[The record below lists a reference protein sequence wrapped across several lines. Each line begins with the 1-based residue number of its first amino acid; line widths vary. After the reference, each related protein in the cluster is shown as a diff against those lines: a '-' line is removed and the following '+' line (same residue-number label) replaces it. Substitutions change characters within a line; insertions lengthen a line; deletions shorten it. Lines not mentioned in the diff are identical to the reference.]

1 MAPSTIDALLG
12 GRIVLEQPARGF
24 RASIDAVL
32 LAAAV
37 DVRQGSSVLDAGC
50 GTGAA
55 ALCLAWRRPDLV
67 LTGLEI
73 DLLTT
78 ALARGNVE
86 RNGRS
91 PGQHPPGTVTVVAG
105 DLMAPPD
112 ALSDPLPD
120 PLPDVL
126 RRPFAAVMTNPPFH
140 PPTGEAARNRG
151 RAVATVDAAGPAG
164 WLGACLRR
172 LAPGGRL
179 VLIHRADR
187 LPRVLAALEPGAGA
201 IEIIPLWPKTGSA
214 AAKRVIVRCR
224 KGARSP
230 AILRRGLVLHGRT
243 GIFTEAAEAIL
254 RHGAAL
260 DDVLEVG

>member
-1 MAPSTIDALLG
+1 MAATTIDALLG
-12 GRIVLEQPARGF
+12 GRIVLEQPAEGF

-37 DVRQGSSVLDAGC
+37 DVRQGSCVLDAGC

-67 LTGLEI
+67 ITGLEI
-73 DLLTT
+73 DPLTA
-78 ALARGNVE
+78 ALARGNVG
-86 RNGRS
+86 RNGRRL
-91 PGQHPPGTVTVVAG
+91 GQHPPGTVTIASG

-112 ALSDPLPD
+112 GLPEALQQ
-120 PLPDVL
+120 
-126 RRPFAAVMTNPPFH
+126 PFAALMTNPPFH
-140 PPTGEAARNRG
+140 PPTGEAARDRG
-151 RAVATVDAAGPAG
+151 RAVAMVDAEGPSG

-187 LPRVLAALEPGAGA
+187 LPSILAALEPRAGA
-201 IEIIPLWPKTGSA
+201 IEVIPLWPGPGTA

-224 KGARSP
+224 KGARGP